1 MKTKQDT
8 IQDLRVFEE
17 KIFDV
22 IQEYIDDLE
31 IYSSDASMVINK
43 STLDISIENAAM
55 SDNYDIYPIQ
65 NLVEKGDDDILEPCA
80 DTIADIASKYFF
92 VR

>member
-1 MKTKQDT
+1 
-8 IQDLRVFEE
+8 
-17 KIFDV
+17 
-22 IQEYIDDLE
+22 
-31 IYSSDASMVINK
+31 MVINK
-43 STLDISIENAAM
+43 STLDISIENAAI